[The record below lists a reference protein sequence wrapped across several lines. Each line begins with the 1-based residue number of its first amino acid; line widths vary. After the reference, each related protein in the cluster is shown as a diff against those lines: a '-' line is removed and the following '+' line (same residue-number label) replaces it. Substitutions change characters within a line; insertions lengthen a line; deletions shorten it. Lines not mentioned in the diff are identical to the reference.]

1 MNQEQI
7 AALRLLADFAIER
20 VGELGQDALP
30 LEGVHL
36 YHVGM
41 AAKYVLHE
49 VVSQPPDLGE
59 VLMECSGWAF
69 ETFKPHSAEG
79 VMAHLRE
86 EWQEFMADPTNG
98 EEGADVMMLMHHW
111 FLLKGIDIKWEL
123 VRKLAI
129 NRARIWGQRDERG
142 VVKHISEV
150 STEDNHEFRT
160 E

>member
-7 AALRLLADFAIER
+7 GALRLLAEFGLER
-20 VGELGQDALP
+20 VNELGQDASVPQQIRLRY
-30 LEGVHL
+30 VS
-36 YHVGM
+36 M
-41 AAKYVLHE
+41 AANYVLQE

-59 VLMECSGWAF
+59 VLMECSDWAF
-69 ETFKPHSAEG
+69 ATFHPHSAEG
-79 VMAHLRE
+79 VMAHLLE
-86 EWQEFMADPTNG
+86 EWQEFVADPTNG

-129 NRARIWGQRDERG
+129 NRARKWGQRDERG

-150 STEDNHEFRT
+150 STEDNHEFGT